1 MPDNLGLFVRFH
13 RLGGTGL
20 VLSMMVFCLAPVA
33 EVQSTTIYS
42 YIDEQGNPVYTD
54 APETIPEKYR
64 AKVKTHERID
74 RTAAGPGG
82 TPKTE
87 AAEQTMKAQAKDAWT
102 KLLSYRIT
110 VGGLSSGQLDV
121 LNYAG
126 AAALILLIIMF
137 LSKKRPMVR
146 LLCFSLLIV
155 LGIGTPVMM
164 YIGEGGTVE
173 VMKKKAI
180 AAGQA
185 QEDRLQQVPR

>member
-1 MPDNLGLFVRFH
+1 MPDNLGLFSRFH

-33 EVQSTTIYS
+33 EIQATTIYS

-82 TPKTE
+82 TLKTE
-87 AAEQTMKAQAKDAWT
+87 AVKQTVKAQAKDAWT

>member
-1 MPDNLGLFVRFH
+1 MLDNHGLFARFH

-20 VLSMMVFCLAPVA
+20 VLSMMVFCLAPMA
-33 EVQSTTIYS
+33 EIQATTIYS

-74 RTAAGPGG
+74 RTAAGLAE

-87 AAEQTMKAQAKDAWT
+87 TAMQSMKAQAKDVWT
-102 KLLSYRIT
+102 KLLSYRVT
-110 VGGLSSGQLDV
+110 VEGLSSGQLDV

-126 AAALILLIIMF
+126 AAAFILVIMMF
-137 LSKKRPMVR
+137 LSKKRPMLR
-146 LLCFSLLIV
+146 LLCFGLLIV

-164 YIGEGGTVE
+164 YVGR
-173 VMKKKAI
+173 
-180 AAGQA
+180 AG
-185 QEDRLQQVPR
+185 P